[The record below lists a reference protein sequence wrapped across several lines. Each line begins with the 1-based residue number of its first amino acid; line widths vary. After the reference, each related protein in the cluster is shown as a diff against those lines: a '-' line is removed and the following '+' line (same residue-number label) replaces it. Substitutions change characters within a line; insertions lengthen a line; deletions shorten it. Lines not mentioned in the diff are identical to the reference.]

1 MVLKN
6 TEGRGHSVP
15 AMYTTDL
22 GEALVGDS
30 HELLR
35 CVESESIDLVLTS
48 PPFALQRQKSYGNE
62 EQGVYVDWLLGFCGE
77 VLRVLKPSGSFVLD
91 LGGAYQK
98 GRPIRSL
105 YNFRVLIRLCDEL
118 GFRLAE
124 EFFWH
129 NPAKLPSPAEW
140 VTVRRLRVTDAV
152 NPIWWMSKTEWPKA
166 DNRRVLRPYSDS
178 MKNLIQNGY
187 KAKLRPSGHDIS
199 AKFQKDLG
207 GSIPHNLLQISN
219 TDSNSMYLRKCK
231 DKGIKP
237 HPARFPQALPEF
249 FIKFLTEPGDL
260 VLDPFA
266 GSNVTG
272 RADRKSVV

>member
-1 MVLKN
+1 M
-6 TEGRGHSVP
+6 
-15 AMYTTDL
+15 
-22 GEALVGDS
+22 
-30 HELLR
+30 
-35 CVESESIDLVLTS
+35 
-48 PPFALQRQKSYGNE
+48 
-62 EQGVYVDWLLGFCGE
+62 
-77 VLRVLKPSGSFVLD
+77 
-91 LGGAYQK
+91 
-98 GRPIRSL
+98 
-105 YNFRVLIRLCDEL
+105 
-118 GFRLAE
+118 
-124 EFFWH
+124 
-129 NPAKLPSPAEW
+129 
-140 VTVRRLRVTDAV
+140 
-152 NPIWWMSKTEWPKA
+152 EWPKA

-199 AKFQKDLG
+199 PKFQKDLG

-249 FIKFLTEPGDL
+249 FIKFLTDPGDL

-272 RADRKSVV
+272 RASEDLQRRWIAVELDTGYLEVSKFRFGPQLSLI